1 MDSSDLLRGRRLYLT
16 TLSRDDAA
24 AIAEWEQDTGFLRLL
39 DASPAQPRTIDQ
51 IITWLDSDNK
61 SRNDFLFG
69 IRLLASDELIGW
81 LELDGIQWNHQ
92 TAGVGIGIG
101 HRSYWNQGY
110 GAEAMRLILRFGFDE
125 LNLHRIQL
133 TVFSYNSRALRLYEK
148 LGFTHE
154 GTYREYV
161 HRDGQRHDM
170 LLYSLLRPEW
180 EGLRE
185 SDR

>member
-1 MDSSDLLRGRRLYLT
+1 MDSSNLLRGQRLYLS

-24 AIAEWEQDTGFLRLL
+24 TIADWEQDTEFLRLL
-39 DASPAQPRTIDQ
+39 DSSPAQPRTIDQ
-51 IITWLDSDNK
+51 ISQWLESDN
-61 SRNDFLFG
+61 NDFLFG

-92 TAGVGIGIG
+92 TAGVGIAIG

-133 TVFSYNSRALRLYEK
+133 TVFSYNHRAIRLYEK

-154 GTYREYV
+154 GIYREFL

-170 LLYSLLRPEW
+170 LLYGLLRHEW
-180 EGLRE
+180 DALRATGH
-185 SDR
+185 